1 LFLVKSKDIKKHK
14 GELLN
19 SVVRS
24 NGITITAL
32 TAKVGIDRSTFYN
45 HIKDPFLPYEDI
57 VKYGAILNHDF
68 SAAYAKTPGSK
79 YDDQPPITTFEAMEQ
94 NRDFWKSKYDDL
106 KGKIRKL
113 ANEED

>member
-1 LFLVKSKDIKKHK
+1 MFLVKSKDTNKHK

-57 VKYGAILNHDF
+57 AKYGAFLNHDF
-68 SAAYAKTPGSK
+68 SSAYTKGSSIRHE
-79 YDDQPPITTFEAMEQ
+79 DQPPITTFEGMEQ
-94 NRDFWKSKYDDL
+94 NRDFWKSKYFDL
-106 KGKIRKL
+106 KAKIAQL
-113 ANEED
+113 VNEEN

>member
-1 LFLVKSKDIKKHK
+1 MFLVKSKDIKKHK

-19 SVVRS
+19 SVVRA

-32 TAKVGIDRSTFYN
+32 AVKVGIDRSTYYN

-57 VKYGAILNHDF
+57 VKYGVVLNYDF
-68 SAAYAKTPGSK
+68 STAYPKLGPSK
-79 YDDQPPITTFEAMEQ
+79 QDDQPPITTFEAMEQ
-94 NRDFWKSKYDDL
+94 NRDFWKSKYYDL
-106 KGKIRKL
+106 KGKIVKL

>member
-1 LFLVKSKDIKKHK
+1 LFLVKNKDIKKHK

-32 TAKVGIDRSTFYN
+32 AAKVGIDRSTFYN
-45 HIKDPFLPYEDI
+45 HIKDPVLPYEDI
-57 VKYGAILNHDF
+57 IKYGAVLNHDF
-68 SAAYAKTPGSK
+68 SAAYARGNQSK
-79 YDDQPPITTFEAMEQ
+79 YDTEPPITTFEGMEQ
-94 NRDFWKSKYDDL
+94 NRDFWKSKYFEL
-106 KGKIRKL
+106 KNKIVRL